1 MSLDQDLRPVQES
14 SLGAYFRDRLLEHA
28 RQLRPPPHE
37 DTCWYL
43 GTLLE
48 RFSRSANLFANA
60 SRRPVLR
67 PLALLYQ
74 DARDAPSEHQRCEIL
89 QQLGDTALFVGALF
103 PARYARFGIQTDYFA
118 GMGGGAYEYL
128 AENARGN
135 RHIFSELASTFLN
148 MLVLVARACSRQHP
162 GSHTDVLQLYQ
173 RWLETGDALA
183 ARQLRAVGIE
193 LDGSQWSQ

>member
-1 MSLDQDLRPVQES
+1 MTLDPDLRPLQEV
-14 SLGAYFRDRLLEHA
+14 SLAAYFRERLAEHA

-48 RFSRSANLFANA
+48 RFSRSASLF
-60 SRRPVLR
+60 STEQGRPVLR

-74 DARDAPSEHQRCEIL
+74 DAQQAHSERQRCDLL
-89 QQLGDTALFVGALF
+89 QQLGDMALFMGALF
-103 PARYARFGIQTDYFA
+103 PKRYARFGIQRDYFA

-135 RHIFSELASTFLN
+135 RHIFGELAATFLN
-148 MLVLVARACSRQHP
+148 MLTLVARACSRQQPVTHE
-162 GSHTDVLQLYQ
+162 DVLQLYQ
-173 RWLETGDALA
+173 RWLASGDRLA
-183 ARQLRAVGIE
+183 ARQLKALGIE
-193 LDGSQWSQ
+193 LDGSEYRH

>member
-1 MSLDQDLRPVQES
+1 RSHISVGCFAKTAGAACPGTGRARVPALCKWGRSGKFSRPGRRPGRLEAGSESAHSKATQVTILEHAMSLEQDLRPVQES

-60 SRRPVLR
+60 SGRPVLR

-74 DARDAPSEHQRCEIL
+74 DARDAPSEYQRCEIL
-89 QQLGDTALFVGALF
+89 Q
-103 PARYARFGIQTDYFA
+103 
-118 GMGGGAYEYL
+118 
-128 AENARGN
+128 
-135 RHIFSELASTFLN
+135 
-148 MLVLVARACSRQHP
+148 
-162 GSHTDVLQLYQ
+162 
-173 RWLETGDALA
+173 
-183 ARQLRAVGIE
+183 
-193 LDGSQWSQ
+193 